1 MTITTKGLH
10 LGSPSFFQCLITLKN
25 DNDMSEIE
33 FTKEEKEII
42 VKKIKLYFSEEL
54 NYDIGQFDAQF
65 LLDFFSEEIGVYF
78 YNRGLYDAQS
88 ILEKRMESISEAI
101 YDIEKITEFRK

>member
-1 MTITTKGLH
+1 
-10 LGSPSFFQCLITLKN
+10 
-25 DNDMSEIE
+25 MSEIN

-42 VKKIKLYFSEEL
+42 ARKIQLYFSEEL
-54 NYDIGQFDAQF
+54 DQELGQFDAQF
-65 LLDFFSEEIGVYF
+65 LLDFFSEEIGPYF